1 MMPIFI
7 DVALPSPVRRL
18 FTYRVPESI
27 ANIPA
32 LGSRVWVPFHGAIR
46 MGLVITQHS
55 HIPEFECKE
64 LISAVDQ
71 APLFDENMLW
81 LMRWVHL
88 YYFCSL
94 GEVVQTALPPGL
106 GLIGQLNY
114 KPGRPPDPTWD
125 TAAKAIYEAIQ
136 ESGRYPKL
144 EAEKRWRAHATAL
157 KKLTKGGF
165 LELWEEPRSQS
176 GTLKQT
182 LWSAGPQ
189 LWSEETFKRMDT
201 FAYKVKPKWIQA
213 LERVMGLTL
222 PLNTQVLNE
231 MGIPTS
237 LLKRL
242 EQETYLQSS
251 VTDRPFELTLKVEP
265 QAIKVL
271 SLAQQQVLEPIEQAI
286 AKQQYAS
293 FLLHGVT
300 GSGKT
305 EIYFHAIQQVL
316 KTGKSA
322 IFLVP
327 EIALTPQTIRRYAA
341 VFGNDFAVIH
351 SRLSERER
359 IQAWKDL
366 KSGRLRMV
374 IGARSAIFAPV
385 QQLGLIIVDEEH
397 DTSYKQE
404 DPAPRYHAR
413 DVAIMRA
420 HREGA
425 VIVMGSATPSLQA
438 YQATLEGKAT
448 LLKLTQ
454 RPYTSQQPKVHV
466 LDLKQYRSA
475 MRGPLA
481 VPLYQA
487 ITERIQH
494 NEQIMLL
501 YNRRGF
507 AAYVQCNACGH
518 IPQCSSCSVSMTY
531 HQTPKHLRCHYC
543 GLSISVTTRCPSCGT
558 PDGLETQ
565 GSGTQQLE
573 QQVVELFPEIS
584 ILRLDQDT
592 SRGKHSFDA
601 ILGAFARGE
610 AQMLI
615 GTQLV
620 AKGLDF
626 PNLTLVGVVNAD
638 TELAFPSYRSSE
650 RMFQLLTQVA
660 GRPGRSQKA
669 GEVYL
674 QTLNPE
680 HVAITMAKHHNY
692 EGFVDYELPNRK
704 LLSYPP
710 FSRLIQLI
718 FRGADEK
725 KVEQAARLW
734 VAILRRDYPEVTVL
748 GAVPS
753 LIPKLR
759 GLYRWEVQLKT
770 PLRAYK
776 ETEQMLREMSQQ
788 FDLEK
793 PNGLN
798 AIKVTI
804 NVDVL

>member
-1 MMPIFI
+1 MPVYV

-18 FTYRVPESI
+18 FTYHVPETI

-32 LGSRVWVPFHGAIR
+32 VGSRVWVPFHGAIR

-55 HIPEFECKE
+55 RVPEFACKE
-64 LISAVDQ
+64 LIGAVDQ

-81 LMRWVHL
+81 LLRWVHL

-106 GLIGQLNY
+106 GLIGQLHY
-114 KPGRPPDPTWD
+114 KIGRSPDPSWD
-125 TAAKAIYEAIQ
+125 TAAKAIYEAIR
-136 ESGRYPKL
+136 ESGRFPKL
-144 EAEKRWRAHATAL
+144 EAEKRWRAHAAAL

-165 LELWEEPRSQS
+165 LELWEEPRPLI

-182 LWSAGPQ
+182 LWSATPR
-189 LWSEETFKRMDT
+189 LWSEETFTRLDT
-201 FAYKVKPKWIQA
+201 YANKVKPKWIQA
-213 LERVMGLTL
+213 LERVMGLSL
-222 PLNTQVLNE
+222 PLNTQALNE
-231 MGIPTS
+231 IDIPTS
-237 LLKRL
+237 ILKRL
-242 EQETYLQSS
+242 EQEAYLESS
-251 VTDRPFELTLKVEP
+251 VTDRPFEFKLQVEP

-271 SLAQQQVLEPIEQAI
+271 SSAQLQVLEPIVQAI
-286 AKQQYAS
+286 EKQQYAS

-316 KTGKSA
+316 KAGKSA
-322 IFLVP
+322 LFLVP

-366 KSGRLRMV
+366 KSGRLKVV

-385 QQLGLIIVDEEH
+385 QRLGLIIVDEEH
-397 DTSYKQE
+397 DSSYKQE

-438 YQATLEGKAT
+438 YQSTLEGKAT

-454 RPYTSQQPKVHV
+454 RPYTSEQPKVHV

-487 ITERIQH
+487 ITARIQR
-494 NEQIMLL
+494 NEQMMLL

-507 AAYVQCNACGH
+507 AAYMQCNACGH

-543 GLSISVTTRCPSCGT
+543 GLSSSVTTRCPSCGAS
-558 PDGLETQ
+558 DGLQTQ

-573 QQVVELFPEIS
+573 QQVIALFPEIS

-592 SRGKHSFDA
+592 SRGKHGFDA

-615 GTQLV
+615 GTQLI

-638 TELAFPSYRSSE
+638 TELAFPSYRSAE
-650 RMFQLLTQVA
+650 RMFQLLTQVS

-680 HVAITMAKHHNY
+680 HVAITMAKNHDY
-692 EGFVDYELPNRK
+692 EGFVNYELPNRK

-718 FRGADEK
+718 FREAEEK
-725 KVEQAARLW
+725 RAEQAARLW
-734 VAILRRDYPEVTVL
+734 VSILQRDYPKITVL

-759 GLYRWEVQLKT
+759 GRYRWEVQLKT

-788 FDLEK
+788 FEVEK
-793 PNGLN
+793 PKELN
-798 AIKVTI
+798 AIKITI
-804 NVDVL
+804 NIDVL